1 MCGCS
6 MMSARRSPLLPDVPT
21 MAEGGYPDIKG
32 DSWVGFLVPAGTPKD
47 IVVLLNREIAKI
59 LALPDMKDRL
69 VSLGSDA
76 VASSPEEFAQRI
88 KTEIETWGKVIRAAN
103 IKVQ

>member
-1 MCGCS
+1 
-6 MMSARRSPLLPDVPT
+6 
-21 MAEGGYPDIKG
+21 
-32 DSWVGFLVPAGTPKD
+32 
-47 IVVLLNREIAKI
+47 LLNREIAKI

>member
-1 MCGCS
+1 
-6 MMSARRSPLLPDVPT
+6 
-21 MAEGGYPDIKG
+21 
-32 DSWVGFLVPAGTPKD
+32 
-47 IVVLLNREIAKI
+47 
-59 LALPDMKDRL
+59 MKERL

-76 VASSPEEFAQRI
+76 VAELAGGFAERI

>member
-1 MCGCS
+1 
-6 MMSARRSPLLPDVPT
+6 
-21 MAEGGYPDIKG
+21 
-32 DSWVGFLVPAGTPKD
+32 
-47 IVVLLNREIAKI
+47 
-59 LALPDMKDRL
+59 MKDRL